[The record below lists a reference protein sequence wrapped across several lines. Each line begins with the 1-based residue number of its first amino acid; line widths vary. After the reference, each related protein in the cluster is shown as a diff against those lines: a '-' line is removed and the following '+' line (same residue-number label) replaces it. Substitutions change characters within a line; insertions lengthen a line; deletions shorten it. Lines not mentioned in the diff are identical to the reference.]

1 MTRQRSPEFE
11 ALLEQSKQ
19 IPTVPAA
26 VRARVLTRARATAAL
41 AGSARPPRSLLRP
54 AMLHPAALVAAT
66 VLGMGIA
73 GAVVL
78 LRDRKPPVPPAE
90 ASASPALAVRSAL
103 SAVAPPPTP
112 LPAAPLAPSATEP
125 HPSAKA
131 ASPRESYAAELE
143 LLRRAQA
150 AYASGDFS
158 GSLVPLSEH
167 ARQFPNG
174 RLAEEREAL
183 RVSCLRGLGR
193 SSDARRAA
201 ASFAQRFPHSVLLS
215 RTTAPETPASN

>member
-1 MTRQRSPEFE
+1 
-11 ALLEQSKQ
+11 
-19 IPTVPAA
+19 
-26 VRARVLTRARATAAL
+26 
-41 AGSARPPRSLLRP
+41 
-54 AMLHPAALVAAT
+54 MLQPAALVAAM

-78 LRDRKPPVPPAE
+78 LRDRKPPVPPAA
-90 ASASPALAVRSAL
+90 ASASTQPVARPTLSAL
-103 SAVAPPPTP
+103 MPPPPVVP
-112 LPAAPLAPSATEP
+112 LPAAPLAPAAPEP
-125 HPSAKA
+125 HASAKS

-150 AYASGDFS
+150 AYAGGDFT
-158 GSLVPLSEH
+158 GSLVPLNEH

-201 ASFAQRFPHSVLLS
+201 AAFALRFPHSVLLS
-215 RTTAPETPASN
+215 RTTAPETPPNN